1 MVFVNRVGGE
11 AGIHYWGG
19 SHVVDPWGQ
28 VVQEAPLHEEAQVAV
43 DLDLAQVRRRRRQ
56 APFLKESR
64 LELLAKEMN
73 RLVNEADDE

>member
-1 MVFVNRVGGE
+1 VFVAVQDGAQVLLVPSDSGE
-11 AGIHYWGG
+11 
-19 SHVVDPWGQ
+19 STFDT
-28 VVQEAPLHEEAQVAV
+28 VAV